1 MKLIR
6 LTIHNMASIGDAI
19 IDFSAKP
26 LADSEVFLISGKTG
40 AGKSTI
46 LDCICLALFASAPRF
61 RNTRINGAASDNSAN
76 EQINVNDPRQILRR
90 NTGEGFTLL
99 EFRGNNDVNYIAR
112 WSVQRARKKIN
123 GKLQKKNW
131 TLENTDKKITLTK
144 DAEIQQ
150 EIAAAIGL
158 DFNQFCQIGRAH
170 V

>member
-26 LADSEVFLISGKTG
+26 LADSEVFLISGKPEPENPLYLT
-40 AGKSTI
+40 ASVW
-46 LDCICLALFASAPRF
+46 LFFASAPRF

-99 EFRGNNDVNYIAR
+99 EFRGTTMSTILPVECAACP
-112 WSVQRARKKIN
+112 QKIN
-123 GKLQKKNW
+123 GKLQKKIGHLKTPTKNHS
-131 TLENTDKKITLTK
+131 DKRRGDTTG
-144 DAEIQQ
+144 DSC
-150 EIAAAIGL
+150 G
-158 DFNQFCQIGRAH
+158 NRT
-170 V
+170 